1 MTKRQ
6 VSESTSR
13 TVERLATFTMFAVIW
28 IAMLAVAAA
37 IFNLMF

>member
-6 VSESTSR
+6 PSESTSN
-13 TVERLATFTMFAVIW
+13 TVERLAIFTMFAVIW
-28 IAMLAVAAA
+28 MTILAVAAS

>member
-6 VSESTSR
+6 VPETTSR
-13 TVERLATFTMFAVIW
+13 TVERLTIFTMFAVAW
-28 IAMLAVAAA
+28 ITILFASAL